1 MQHTATNGL
10 QWSVCVSISVLVT
23 AVSLAAM
30 TEPIKMP
37 LVGVNS
43 SGPKEPCNVCPDLPR
58 GGANLEISPLLK
70 STGTFYCT
78 VHSKWINHSS
88 VTAWQHNCCCLL
100 QCSQLASVTLNSP
113 PWKKSTLL
121 CNLVSLTSDIWKVSI
136 DERLCLC
143 VDSLDTSADDG
154 NVRLNDAVFL
164 QQILHAHQVL
174 AILLRLQVHLP
185 TTHTHAMTDY
195 VKIRHA
201 KRTLW
206 ASSSMQN
213 MTLIDEGGWTQE
225 PQISKFCQNCCIS
238 TAFSPVKAS
247 RINWYIQNL
256 AHK

>member
-23 AVSLAAM
+23 AVSPAAM

-43 SGPKEPCNVCPDLPR
+43 SGPKEPCNVCPDPPQRR
-58 GGANLEISPLLK
+58 GKFRDFPIAEKHWNFLLHCTQQMDQSFLSNCMTAQLLLLAAMLTTGQCYIK
-70 STGTFYCT
+70 FSTM
-78 VHSKWINHSS
+78 
-88 VTAWQHNCCCLL
+88 
-100 QCSQLASVTLNSP
+100 
-113 PWKKSTLL
+113 KKSTLL
-121 CNLVSLTSDIWKVSI
+121 CNLVSLTSDIWKVSV

-164 QQILHAHQVL
+164 QKILHAHQVL

-201 KRTLW
+201 KGHYGPPP
-206 ASSSMQN
+206 ACK
-213 MTLIDEGGWTQE
+213 I
-225 PQISKFCQNCCIS
+225 
-238 TAFSPVKAS
+238 
-247 RINWYIQNL
+247 
-256 AHK
+256 